1 MTAMALLQLRGLTAR
16 YGKIQ
21 ALSDVTLDVGAGEI
35 VTLIG
40 ANGAGKSTT
49 LRAITRMITTTTGA
63 ILFEGQPLDRLRVAE
78 VTARGVI
85 HVPEGRRVFARM
97 SVLENLE
104 LGAYLRTD
112 KAAIAQDLAAQMER
126 FPILGQRR
134 NQPAGTLSG
143 GEQQMLAMA
152 RALMGRPRLLL
163 LDEPSMGLAPL
174 IVRQIMQTIVAIN
187 REGMPI
193 LLVEQ
198 NARQALAIAHR
209 GYVLEHGKVGLSGT
223 GAELLASEDVRQ
235 AYLGAHAHD

>member
-1 MTAMALLQLRGLTAR
+1 MALLQIRGLTAR

-21 ALSDVTLDVGAGEI
+21 ALSDVTLEVRTGEV

-49 LRAITRMITTTTGA
+49 LRSITRMITETGGSL
-63 ILFEGQPLDRLRVAE
+63 LFEGQPLERLRVAE
-78 VTARGVI
+78 VMARGIV
-85 HVPEGRRVFARM
+85 HVPEGRRVFSRM
-97 SVLENLE
+97 TVLENLE
-104 LGAYLRTD
+104 LGAYLRRD
-112 KAAIAQDLAAQMER
+112 GAAVQRDLDAQMQR

-134 NQPAGTLSG
+134 HQPAGTLSG

-174 IVRQIMQTIVAIN
+174 IVRQIMRTIVEIN
-187 REGMPI
+187 KEGLPV

-209 GYVLEHGKVGLSGT
+209 GYVIENGRVTVSGT
-223 GAELLASEDVRQ
+223 GSELLASEEVRQ
-235 AYLGAHAHD
+235 AYLGAHAHG

>member
-1 MTAMALLQLRGLTAR
+1 MALLQIRGLTAR

-21 ALSDVTLDVGAGEI
+21 ALSDVTLEVRTGEV

-49 LRAITRMITTTTGA
+49 LRSITRMITETGGSL
-63 ILFEGQPLDRLRVAE
+63 LFEGQPLERLRVAE
-78 VTARGVI
+78 VMARGIV
-85 HVPEGRRVFARM
+85 HVPEGRRVFSRM
-97 SVLENLE
+97 TVLENLE
-104 LGAYLRTD
+104 LGAYLRRD
-112 KAAIAQDLAAQMER
+112 GAAVQRDLDAQMQR

-134 NQPAGTLSG
+134 HQPAGTLSG

-174 IVRQIMQTIVAIN
+174 IVRQIMRTIVEIN
-187 REGMPI
+187 QEGLPV

-209 GYVLEHGKVGLSGT
+209 GYVIENGRVTVSGT
-223 GAELLASEDVRQ
+223 GSELLASEEVRQ
-235 AYLGAHAHD
+235 AYLGAHAHG